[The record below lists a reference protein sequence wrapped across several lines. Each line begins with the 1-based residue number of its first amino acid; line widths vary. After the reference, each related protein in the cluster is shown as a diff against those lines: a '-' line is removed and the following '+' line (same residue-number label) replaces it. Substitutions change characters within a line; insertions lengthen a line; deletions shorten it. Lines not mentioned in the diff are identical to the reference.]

1 MGTRM
6 VSVKKL
12 ANDYPTATRPAKK
25 LHQSCFKSHARRLR
39 SSITPG
45 VVAIVLAGVHKGKY
59 VVILKQLA
67 SGLLLVTGP
76 MSVNGCPLRRIN
88 QRFVIATKTKLDVS
102 GGKVP
107 ESINDEYFARVKAE
121 GKKKEYKPSEQ
132 RKKDQAEVDKQVMAV
147 IKKHPEAHA
156 MKQYLNSCF
165 RLSKGEYPHAMV
177 F

>member
-1 MGTRM
+1 MGE
-6 VSVKKL
+6 VEE
-12 ANDYPTATRPAKK
+12 
-25 LHQSCFKSHARRLR
+25 LHHPWSCRHRSRWITQGKAR
-39 SSITPG
+39 
-45 VVAIVLAGVHKGKY
+45 
-59 VVILKQLA
+59 VILKQLA

-102 GGKVP
+102 GVKVP

-121 GKKKEYKPSEQ
+121 GKKKEGDIFETKKEEYKPSEQ